1 MNKQRQRPPKELAVS
16 EQATV
21 PAKIGQGDGQTR
33 VAHPRLRRDR
43 YIVFHVCAHQQ
54 GELNCTRVPHRP

>member
-21 PAKIGQGDGQTR
+21 PAKIGQWDGQTR
-33 VAHPRLRRDR
+33 VAHILSFMYAPISKGD
-43 YIVFHVCAHQQ
+43 
-54 GELNCTRVPHRP
+54 